1 MKMRMMKTVES
12 SDHYERMAVAT
23 AHRDT
28 DPFFL
33 PTKIQVMTRFKLNW
47 CGELMN
53 GPTMPS
59 MSTFKILAIMTCVY
73 IIFNWVTSAIVN
85 ANDEDGD
92 EYNTSGNEEEGVVI
106 ISIVSDLVDLAFGL
120 FVLFITMR
128 TRGFIRRKYDIPTKC
143 CGNCEGMMLVPLCAF
158 FFVWSRR

>member
-1 MKMRMMKTVES
+1 
-12 SDHYERMAVAT
+12 
-23 AHRDT
+23 
-28 DPFFL
+28 
-33 PTKIQVMTRFKLNW
+33 MTRFKLNC

-59 MSTFKILAIMTCVY
+59 MSTFKILAIMTGVY
-73 IIFNWVTSAIVN
+73 VIFNWVTSAIIN

-143 CGNCEGMMLVPLCAF
+143 CGNCEGKMLVPLCAAFLHGSDPKKIVSNFLCPPWHRLLLF
-158 FFVWSRR
+158 FLVQSLHNLPGKNGRPAW